1 MKYETSKIILKHYQN
16 EKVVFL
22 TFGTAWCD
30 VNLLFIVYQE
40 VSDSYDILAQESQN
54 SCLTL
59 TLGRNEWVGG
69 CNFHYSV

>member
-1 MKYETSKIILKHYQN
+1 MRRLFFSHLEQHGVMS
-16 EKVVFL
+16 
-22 TFGTAWCD
+22 

-69 CNFHYSV
+69 FNFHYSV